1 MKINFFKVLSLTIL
15 YLVCISNLHASQN
28 KIIIIDVPKVPK
40 IQTKVPSVIIIEN
53 SKQNIQTKRLGKT
66 NAIGSSKRIPPNY
79 NKKEKP
85 TVNKDTKAGEVK
97 NARIS
102 AYLQTALISKKE
114 LTKKL
119 QDAGFKIIGEYK
131 VDKKANYI
139 SIIFTNDSITK
150 MASKSKRG
158 FSGTLRLLID
168 KKNSQISILNPLFV
182 HKAFMQTDYDE
193 KTAHKTLND
202 LHLIFNDLKN
212 SKDIVKFT
220 RLSRYQFM
228 QNMPHYQDMIKVAI
242 GDNKTLLAK
251 AKKSKKVIYEHHL
264 DNGSVIIGVKLSRR
278 TSKFV
283 KKTGY
288 QNSELLPYP
297 ILIEDNVAK
306 ILAPKYYI
314 AIMYPN
320 LSMSEFMT
328 IATIPGAIQKDCD
341 KVFR

>member
-1 MKINFFKVLSLTIL
+1 MKVNFIKVLSISLL
-15 YLVCISNLHASQN
+15 SLLNLSNLYASQD
-28 KIIIIDVPKVPK
+28 KIIIINVPKVPEVK
-40 IQTKVPSVIIIEN
+40 IRVPSVSVSASSQQITRV
-53 SKQNIQTKRLGKT
+53 KKT
-66 NAIGSSKRIPPNY
+66 NAIGSSKRVPPDY
-79 NKKEKP
+79 YKQEE
-85 TVNKDTKAGEVK
+85 VISTKNVKSGYVK
-97 NARIS
+97 NSRVS
-102 AYLQTALISKKE
+102 AYLQTALISQKE
-114 LTKKL
+114 LIEKL
-119 QDAGFKIIGEYK
+119 QNANFKILGEYQI
-131 VDKKANYI
+131 DKKANYVAM
-139 SIIFTNDSITK
+139 IFTNNAMTK
-150 MASKSKRG
+150 MASTKKRG
-158 FSGTLRLLID
+158 FSGSLRLLID
-168 KKNSQISILNPLFV
+168 KKNSLISILNPLFI

-193 KTAHKTLND
+193 KITKKILDD
-202 LHLIFNDLKN
+202 LHSIFNDLKN
-212 SKDIVKFT
+212 SKDVVKFT

-228 QNMPHYQDMIKVAI
+228 QNMPHYQDMIKVAM
-242 GDNKTLLAK
+242 GNNKTLLKK
-251 AKKSKKVIYEHHL
+251 ARKSKKIIYEHHL

-288 QNSELLPYP
+288 QNSELLPYS

>member
-1 MKINFFKVLSLTIL
+1 MKVNFIKLLSITILSLL
-15 YLVCISNLHASQN
+15 SLSNLYASVD
-28 KIIIIDVPKVPK
+28 KIIIINVPKVPEVR
-40 IQTKVPSVIIIEN
+40 IKVPSVGV
-53 SKQNIQTKRLGKT
+53 SKSSQEVTRVRKT
-66 NAIGSSKRIPPNY
+66 NAIGSSKRIPPDY
-79 NKKEKP
+79 YKKEEVVS
-85 TVNKDTKAGEVK
+85 TKDIKAGYVK

-102 AYLQTALISKKE
+102 AYLQTALIPKSE
-114 LTKKL
+114 LIQKL
-119 QDAGFKIIGEYK
+119 QSANFKILGEYQI
-131 VDKKANYI
+131 DKKAKYI
-139 SIIFTNDSITK
+139 SIVFTNDAMTK
-150 MASKSKRG
+150 MASKNMRG
-158 FSGTLRLLID
+158 FSGSLRLLID
-168 KKNSQISILNPLFV
+168 KKNSKISILNPLFI
-182 HKAFMQTDYDE
+182 HKAFMQDAYNEDIT
-193 KTAHKTLND
+193 KKILNN
-202 LHLIFNDLKN
+202 LHTIFNDLKD
-212 SKDIVKFT
+212 SEDVVKFT

-242 GDNKTLLAK
+242 GDNKVLLKK
-251 AKKSKKVIYEHHL
+251 AQNSKKIIYEHHL

-288 QNSELLPYP
+288 QNSELLPYS

-328 IATIPGAIQKDCD
+328 IATTPGAIQKDCD